1 MKYNNII
8 LIGMPGSGKTTVGEK
23 LAKNIGFKFIDTDRY
38 IEKTARKP
46 LSKIFKEEGEEEFKK
61 IEEECILD
69 MDLKNYVISTGGSV
83 VLSPYLMSHLKKKNL
98 TVYLHCDYDTIE
110 KRLKKE
116 NLQRRTVVGSK
127 KMSLKQIYYYRLPL
141 YRKYADK
148 VFYTNG
154 NIKNTLNIIIS
165 ELNLK

>member
-1 MKYNNII
+1 MKYNNIV
-8 LIGMPGSGKTTVGEK
+8 LIGMPGSGKTTIGEE
-23 LAKNIGFKFIDTDRY
+23 LAKNIGFNFVDTDSH
-38 IEKTARKP
+38 IEQISRKP
-46 LSKIFKEEGEEEFKK
+46 LSKIFKEKGEEEFKR
-61 IEEECILD
+61 IEQECILNLK
-69 MDLKNYVISTGGSV
+69 LKNHVISTGGSV

-98 TVYLHCDYDTIE
+98 TIYLHCDYDTIE

-116 NLQRRTVVGSK
+116 NLQKRTVVGSK

-165 ELNLK
+165 KLNL